1 MSLEDGFVSPEGL
14 AAYSSLSTRTLRR
27 LSADPVHPLPVHVV
41 LGRRLYRKAEF
52 DQWLQEDEARRR
64 GDDAQVRQIA
74 MAITRGR
81 RA

>member
-1 MSLEDGFVSPEGL
+1 MSLDDGYATEEEL
-14 AAYSSLSTRTLRR
+14 ATYARLSTRTLRR

-41 LGRRLYRKAEF
+41 RGRRRYRKAEY
-52 DQWLQEDEARRR
+52 DHWLQEDEARRR

-74 MAITRGR
+74 LAIAQGR

>member
-27 LSADPVHPLPVHVV
+27 LSADPLHPLPVHFVG
-41 LGRRLYRKAEF
+41 GRRLYRKGEF
-52 DQWLQEDEARRR
+52 DRWLQEDEARRR

-74 MAITRGR
+74 IAIARGR
-81 RA
+81 R